1 MELDRF
7 SVMSSFVAVAKTG
20 TFTGAAKSLGLS
32 RALLSRHV
40 ADLEARI
47 GTRLINRTTR
57 SVSLT
62 EAGELHYQFCQ
73 RVLKELADQEDMIGQ
88 MRKKPEGSL
97 AIIAPKWVGMFEL
110 GDAITAFAEQHPLIK
125 VRFEVGGM
133 TDRNYGFVQ
142 QGYDIAFNTKNVKDS
157 GVIAKKV
164 ATLRFVMCAS
174 PKYLSSHGQPDDPRE
189 LAKHDWLVHSNE
201 PVWHLTQTNKEAHW
215 KVHNVAFTSNTYVIL
230 RKAALQGLGI
240 AVLPHNLVAGDIK
253 SGRLR
258 PILSRHKVP
267 DRPLYL
273 ICPPGTSTIQKVRT
287 FIDFMGDWFR
297 RNGLAAVQ
305 AA

>member
-1 MELDRF
+1 
-7 SVMSSFVAVAKTG
+7 MSSFVAVAKTG

-62 EAGELHYQFCQ
+62 EAGELHFEFCQ
-73 RVLKELADQEDMIGQ
+73 RVLKELADQEEMIGQ
-88 MRKKPEGSL
+88 LRKRPEGSL
-97 AIIAPKWVGMFEL
+97 AIVAPKWIGIFEL

-133 TDRNYGFVQ
+133 TNRNYGFVQ

-157 GVIAKKV
+157 GVIAKRV
-164 ATLRFVMCAS
+164 ATLRFVLCAS
-174 PKYLSSHGQPDDPRE
+174 PKYLSSRGEPDDAHE
-189 LAKHDWLVHSNE
+189 LTKHDWLIHSNE
-201 PVWHLTQTNKEAHW
+201 PVWHLAQTNKEEHW

-230 RKAALQGLGI
+230 RKAALQGLGV
-240 AVLPHNLVAGDIK
+240 AVLPLNLVASDIK
-253 SGRLR
+253 LGRLR
-258 PILSRHKVP
+258 PILSHHKVP

-287 FIDFMGDWFR
+287 FIDFIGNWFR
-297 RNGLAAVQ
+297 RNGFVSAEAA
-305 AA
+305 

>member
-1 MELDRF
+1 
-7 SVMSSFVAVAKTG
+7 MSSFVAVAKTG

-62 EAGELHYQFCQ
+62 EAGELHYEFCQ
-73 RVLKELADQEDMIGQ
+73 RMLKELSDQEERIGQ
-88 MRKKPEGSL
+88 LRKRPEGSL
-97 AIIAPKWVGMFEL
+97 SIVAPKWIGIFEL

-133 TDRNYGFVQ
+133 TNRNYGFVQ
-142 QGYDIAFNTKNVKDS
+142 QGYDVAFNTKSVKDS
-157 GVIAKKV
+157 GVIAKRV
-164 ATLRFVMCAS
+164 ATLRFALCAS
-174 PKYLSSHGQPDDPRE
+174 PKYLASRGKPDDPHE
-189 LAKHDWLVHSNE
+189 LTKHDWLIHSNE
-201 PVWHLTQTNKEAHW
+201 PVWHLAQSNKEEHW

-230 RKAALQGLGI
+230 RKAALQALGVSI
-240 AVLPHNLVAGDIK
+240 LPLNLVANDIK

-258 PILSRHKVP
+258 TILSHHRVP

-273 ICPPGTSTIQKVRT
+273 ICPPGTSNIQKVRT
-287 FIDFMGDWFR
+287 FIDFIGNWFR
-297 RNGLAAVQ
+297 KNAAVSAE